1 MEVSQEATHRKETIM
16 IANTITRH
24 SGLER
29 LLRCAAVSK
38 RALSEL
44 SRAKVSRKLFVASG
58 VVAAIT
64 LAVRTL
70 DVSESGFLV
79 EWLVLNLVALA
90 ALWVMASIVV
100 PALRVA
106 RYWLHTWRVRRHAK
120 VLDESFYNAALTDPR
135 IMDDLLV
142 ALDRSEWLVDESDL
156 RARRIGAM
164 PAPWHRL
171 LRHM

>member
-1 MEVSQEATHRKETIM
+1 VEVSQEATHRKETIM
-16 IANTITRH
+16 IANTIPRH

-29 LLRCAAVSK
+29 VLRSAAASK
-38 RALSEL
+38 RALAEL
-44 SRAKVSRKLFVASG
+44 SRAKMTRKLFVAAG

-64 LAVRTL
+64 LAERTL

-79 EWLVLNLVALA
+79 EWLVLNIVALA

-106 RYWLHTWRVRRHAK
+106 RYWVRTWRTRAHAK
-120 VLDESFYNAALTDPR
+120 SLDENFYNAALADPR
-135 IMDDLLV
+135 IMNDLLM

-156 RARRIGAM
+156 RSRRIAAM
-164 PAPWHRL
+164 PAPWHSL